1 MSESIKRREE
11 VLREVRRHIEHY
23 KVAWDRIGRYGGS
36 GRAALDVLED
46 ISQREGDIPSMDDT
60 EEVEEAEAEIKHLRE
75 ILKTLDNHDKI
86 EPLFAEQEKQMRE
99 VYAIQANCGKKGEID
114 IVDAINPLIDGA
126 YEYAEA
132 GQTRHM
138 GTTLVNKQH
147 TNWVKENARRK
158 QERREVASRGGPSRR
173 KTSLLSHTEVVPR
186 TPSPAAEQA
195 LAKARRSGGGFRAGL
210 RYFGWHY

>member
-99 VYAIQANCGKKGEID
+99 VYAIQANCTPATVHSLTSSPERSFPCVCRWQEGRD
-114 IVDAINPLIDGA
+114 
-126 YEYAEA
+126 
-132 GQTRHM
+132 RH
-138 GTTLVNKQH
+138 
-147 TNWVKENARRK
+147 
-158 QERREVASRGGPSRR
+158 SRCD
-173 KTSLLSHTEVVPR
+173 
-186 TPSPAAEQA
+186 
-195 LAKARRSGGGFRAGL
+195 
-210 RYFGWHY
+210 